1 MPRRLPAISGRAA
14 LHQVPALKSVVPIRY
29 VGNKPGSAF
38 SSTGETSLV
47 GEGRGGEEVVAQPL
61 SKAVTTKS
69 RFVRWIIGM
78 V

>member
-14 LHQVPALKSVVPIRY
+14 LHQVLALKRVAPGI
-29 VGNKPGSAF
+29 KPGSAF
-38 SSTGETSLV
+38 SGIGEISLM
-47 GEGRGGEEVVAQPL
+47 GEGKRGEEVVAQPL

-69 RFVRWIIGM
+69 HFVRWIIGM